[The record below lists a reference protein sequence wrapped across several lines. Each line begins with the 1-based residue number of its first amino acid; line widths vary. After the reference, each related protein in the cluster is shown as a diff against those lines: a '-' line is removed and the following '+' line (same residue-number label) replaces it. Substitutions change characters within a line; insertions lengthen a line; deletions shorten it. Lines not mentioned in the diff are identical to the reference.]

1 MGQYALRDL
10 ERDDLA
16 RLNAVKP
23 DGWSDITAVHEHYLS
38 VPNCRCVKAV
48 DAGAGLAGIG
58 TGISFTGTGW
68 LAHIIVSKDH
78 RRRGLGTMIVED
90 RIRCLREG
98 MGCGTITLTATDD
111 GYPLYRKVGFVDES
125 LYAIF
130 AKPEGR
136 TFGDFGDARIVR
148 VGERYLDGAL
158 AIDRVTS
165 GEDRAPFLR
174 PLLKNGYAYVADGAV
189 TGFYLPD
196 FGDGGVSALTE
207 EAGLALLGKR
217 IRENKPVFVP
227 VENAAARDFLVSMGY
242 SEVKRI
248 HRMILGSPF
257 ARESGHC
264 YSRLGGFAG

>member
-1 MGQYALRDL
+1 LRDL
-10 ERDDLA
+10 ERDDIS

-23 DGWSDITAVHEHYLS
+23 DSWSDISAVHEHYLS

-48 DAGAGLAGIG
+48 DASPGLAGIG
-58 TGISFTGTGW
+58 TGIAFSGTGW

-90 RIRCLREG
+90 RIQCLRER
-98 MGCGTITLTATDD
+98 MGCGPITLTATDD
-111 GYPLYRKVGFVDES
+111 GYPLYRKIGFVDES

-130 AKPEGR
+130 AKPGGR
-136 TFGDFGDARIVR
+136 VYGDIENTRIVR
-148 VGERYLDGAL
+148 VGGRYLDGAL
-158 AIDRVTS
+158 AIDRITS
-165 GEDRAPFLR
+165 GEDRASFLR

-189 TGFYLPD
+189 TGFYLPG

-207 EAGLALLGKR
+207 EAGLALLGIR
-217 IRENKPVFVP
+217 IREEKAIYLPE
-227 VENAAARDFLVSMGY
+227 ENAAGRDFLLAKGY
-242 SEVKRI
+242 SEVRRI

-257 ARESGHC
+257 AREPSNC

>member
-1 MGQYALRDL
+1 MNQYALRDL
-10 ERDDLA
+10 ERDDIA
-16 RLNAVKP
+16 RLNAIKP
-23 DGWSDITAVHEHYLS
+23 DSWSDISAVHGHYLS

-48 DAGAGLAGIG
+48 DAAGELAGIG
-58 TGISFTGTGW
+58 TGISFSGTGW

-78 RRRGLGTMIVED
+78 RRRGLGTLIVED
-90 RIRCLREG
+90 RIRCLREHL
-98 MGCGTITLTATDD
+98 GCGVITLTATDD

-125 LYAIF
+125 RYAIF

-136 TFGDFGDARIVR
+136 VFGDFEDAGIVR

-158 AIDRVTS
+158 AIDRITS
-165 GEDRAPFLR
+165 GEDRASFLR
-174 PLLKNGYAYVADGAV
+174 PLLKNAYAYVADGAV

-207 EAGLALLGKR
+207 KAGIALLGKR
-217 IRENKPVFVP
+217 LRENKSIFVP
-227 VENAAARDFLVSMGY
+227 VENGAARDFLLSVGY

-257 ARESGHC
+257 ARELVNC
-264 YSRLGGFAG
+264 YSRIGGFAG